1 MKSIRESTDMRHRTH
16 FRIRMR
22 KLLSGFLAVSTAI
35 TMLGGSAATLLAEEP
50 STEYA
55 LAGAGTG
62 KDITIHF
69 GDDEDNAINV
79 HVNPESNAET
89 LAGLGTEAAGDETES
104 ETENTGLKEVKAG
117 GFVTI
122 SSVDETLLPEEAEAS
137 AEILSGKAENTA
149 VEKVEEVAG
158 AEPTSEASDPR
169 RSSAHF

>member
-1 MKSIRESTDMRHRTH
+1 MMKSIRESTDMRHRTH

-69 GDDEDNAINV
+69 GDDEDQSISI
-79 HVNPESNAET
+79 HVNSGETTLSQDIAFLPGSELTVAQGASVT
-89 LAGLGTEAAGDETES
+89 LA
-104 ETENTGLKEVKAG
+104 
-117 GFVTI
+117 
-122 SSVDETLLPEEAEAS
+122 
-137 AEILSGKAENTA
+137 SGKKAYVYDKDEWGAYAVSGLQLVPVGYSTVNGTTA
-149 VEKVEEVAG
+149 KRTA
-158 AEPTSEASDPR
+158 ASLSRFTDD
-169 RSSAHF
+169 SS